1 MQSSFLGSSSILAPE
16 EEKIVVVNEVGLTED
31 AIVKDENIMKEMDDM
46 MTEMLLDD
54 SSNDNTATNS
64 HDPSASR

>member
-1 MQSSFLGSSSILAPE
+1 M
-16 EEKIVVVNEVGLTED
+16 TED